1 MGYFPKI
8 DDALFEL
15 CFFIEA
21 QRLIEIGLANEPYSQ
36 MIMVKAHKPIEFF
49 SLYNNV
55 LALED
60 ILLQI
65 VHGHIL
71 TNIIYDHGLLMLSCL
86 YILLSSYYVGNKLS
100 I

>member
-1 MGYFPKI
+1 
-8 DDALFEL
+8 
-15 CFFIEA
+15 
-21 QRLIEIGLANEPYSQ
+21 
-36 MIMVKAHKPIEFF
+36 MVKAYKPIEFF
-49 SLYNNV
+49 LHYNNV

-60 ILLQI
+60 ILLLI

-71 TNIIYDHGLLMLSCL
+71 TSVVYDHGLLMLSCL

>member
-1 MGYFPKI
+1 MLCGKSSKI
-8 DDALFEL
+8 NQNWSYQTLY
-15 CFFIEA
+15 
-21 QRLIEIGLANEPYSQ
+21 EIL
-36 MIMVKAHKPIEFF
+36 MVKAYKSMKFF
-49 SLYNNV
+49 LLYNNV

-60 ILLQI
+60 ILLLI

-71 TNIIYDHGLLMLSCL
+71 INVVYDHDLLMLFCL